1 MTYRTEASMSL
12 ERPMFYPRN
21 QQEWRAWLAE
31 NHATSKVIWLI
42 TYKKDSGQP
51 TVPYDEAVEE
61 ALCYG
66 WIDSTVN
73 KLDEVRAIQMFT
85 PRKAKS
91 PWSGLN
97 KRRIESLMQQGLM
110 MPPGLA
116 KIEIAKKDGS
126 WLLYDDI
133 ETLTIPPDL
142 QQALAANASANTFFE
157 AFSSSV
163 KKGIL
168 WWIKTAK
175 RAETRAKRIE
185 DTVRL
190 ASQNKR
196 AQFDRE

>member
-1 MTYRTEASMSL
+1 MAKSAS
-12 ERPMFYPRN
+12 ERPMFYPRDR
-21 QQEWRAWLAE
+21 QEWRAWLAE
-31 NHATSKVIWLI
+31 NHATSKAIWMVY
-42 TYKKDSGQP
+42 YKKDSGQP

-61 ALCYG
+61 ALCFG

-73 KLDEVRAIQMFT
+73 KLDETKFLQLFS

-110 MPPGLA
+110 MPSGLA
-116 KIEIAKKDGS
+116 KIEQAKKDGS

-142 QQALAANASANTFFE
+142 REVLTANPAANTFFE
-157 AFSSSV
+157 AFSPSV

-168 WWIKTAK
+168 WWIKSAK
-175 RAETRAKRIE
+175 QADTRAKRIE

-190 ASQNKR
+190 AAKNKR
-196 AQFDRE
+196 AQFDR